1 MNRENMKK
9 GFTLAEIMIALVVI
23 GVITSILLPVA
34 FNNVP
39 NENVMKFKKADS
51 TLAKVLSELITSG
64 EYYASGDLS
73 KKADGTTS
81 DGDEYFCKSFSD
93 LLSTK
98 NIECATNKT
107 NIAYY
112 GNTKNTFLEK
122 YVIPQATAAKYDAC
136 WYVDPTH
143 ESVAIC
149 YTSKCREGM
158 NKKENHNAV
167 LDGTKTIIFK
177 STDGIPLVDKTDGAI
192 AIGYLLVTS
201 CPCSSSENM
210 EYTDPPSY
218 ACVSKNMTIGYY
230 TNDRTLVTTTNV
242 VYPQS
247 AAAAQNAKKQAYIEV
262 LKAYE
267 KEQNKEESPSAPSGS
282 SSFSNIAPFKHCPIN
297 HVPSTDG
304 YISTKAN
311 SSDSNGDYLD
321 NAAKEKLDELCA
333 KYGSEEIKTS
343 DNIIYYQ
350 TDPTAPFGKNEY
362 CNKNSDGFLNVYK
375 VVCVDIDGIKKG
387 EEPFGYGVRLDG
399 KIMRGK
405 RAGEWLNKSIQDK
418 E

>member
-1 MNRENMKK
+1 MKK

-39 NENVMKFKKADS
+39 NENVMKFKKADA
-51 TLAKVLSELITSG
+51 TLAKVLSELIASG

-98 NIECATNKT
+98 NIECATNKA
-107 NIAYY
+107 NIAYCS
-112 GNTKNTFLEK
+112 NTKNTFLEK
-122 YVIPQATAAKYDAC
+122 YVIPRATAAEIDNCAYGDATTGGGFL
-136 WYVDPTH
+136 V
-143 ESVAIC
+143 C
-149 YTSKCREGM
+149 YTPKCRAAY
-158 NKKENHNAV
+158 NKKENYNAV
-167 LDGTKTIIFK
+167 LDGKKNIIFK
-177 STDGIPLVDKTDGAI
+177 GTDGKADTDKTDGAI
-192 AIGYLLVTS
+192 AIGYYLVTS
-201 CPCSSSENM
+201 CPCYQIKMSN
-210 EYTDPPSY
+210 YTDPPLND
-218 ACVSKNMTIGYY
+218 CNTKNMELSFY
-230 TNDRTLVTTTNV
+230 TNNGTLATTLHV

-247 AAAAQNAKKQAYIEV
+247 SPTAHSAKEQAYNEV

-267 KEQNKEESPSAPSGS
+267 KEQNKEESPSAPSNS
-282 SSFSNIAPFKHCPIN
+282 SSFSNISPFKHCPIN
-297 HVPSTDG
+297 HTPSTDG

-311 SSDSNGDYLD
+311 EEDSNGDYLE
-321 NAAKEKLDELCA
+321 NVAKEKLDELCA

-350 TDPTAPFGKNEY
+350 TDPTTPFGKNEY

-387 EEPFGYGVRLDG
+387 EKPFGYGVRLDG